1 MSGGV
6 KTVEIRRGAALWV
19 ASLCFVLACAGGGG
33 EEPMPVPGFG
43 VLSGQTVLVLP
54 VQYARRVPGGW
65 AGGAEDAQAAA
76 RQADA
81 EIAFAL
87 GELGGRATWVTPDEQ
102 MGALRRRPT
111 IDVDPYLLSADALD
125 GQALKDKR
133 FRDPLYGEI
142 RLLAALFDA
151 RYAVW
156 PLEIFYR
163 EQPDTAPAGLA
174 VRTFVLDTRKGEIL
188 WHGVVDGDDQPP
200 ASAGALAIVAQR
212 FAEQVS
218 P

>member
-1 MSGGV
+1 MLKGHRIGG
-6 KTVEIRRGAALWV
+6 LWLV
-19 ASLCFVLACAGGGG
+19 FVGVGLACSGGGG
-33 EEPMPVPGFG
+33 DPLPVAGFG

-65 AGGAEDAQAAA
+65 VGGAGDARTAA

-102 MGALRRRPT
+102 MDALRRRPT
-111 IDVDPYLLSADALD
+111 IEVNPYLLSADALD
-125 GQALKDKR
+125 GQALKDRR

-156 PLEIFYR
+156 PLEVFYR
-163 EQPDTAPAGLA
+163 EDPDTAVGGGLA
-174 VRTFVLDTRKGEIL
+174 VRTFLLDTRKGEIL
-188 WHGVVDGDDQPP
+188 WHGVVDGDEQPP
-200 ASAGALAIVAQR
+200 ASAGALAMVAQR